1 MLCSGGKFKMQD
13 VVKMF
18 TLLAL
23 TGLVVSYVSDCI
35 SAQRRRRIEA
45 VKDRAILRI
54 IGG

>member
-1 MLCSGGKFKMQD
+1 MDD
-13 VVKMF
+13 VIRMF

-23 TGLVVSYVSDCI
+23 SGLVVSYVSDQI